1 MPAGVTTLGA
11 VRTAAQLRADM
22 ANSQFLTTAEWNANI
37 QSSYQELYDLL
48 VQKYGDNYY
57 VTTTFSIT
65 TDGINERFALPVDF
79 YKLLGASLVVTTSS
93 PTQYLTLRPF
103 MFGERDALSVPGMA
117 IRGRTSLR
125 YRIDGNNLWLRP
137 FPMGGHVIQLYYIP
151 RLVVPVLDA
160 DTIDGV
166 NGWEEYIVVDAA
178 IKAMQKEE
186 SDCSLLVMQK
196 QALEK
201 RIEAAAENRDAG
213 MPARVVDV
221 RRDGDYGAGG
231 YGWGYGGDW

>member
-1 MPAGVTTLGA
+1 MPAGVTTLLA
-11 VRTAAQLRADM
+11 VRTAAQQRADM
-22 ANSQFLTTAEWNANI
+22 VNSQFLTVAEWNANI

-48 VQKYGDNYY
+48 VQKYGDNYF

-65 TDGINERFALPVDF
+65 TDGVNERYALPVDF

-93 PTQYLTLRPF
+93 PTQYLTMKPF
-103 MFGERDALSVPGMA
+103 MFGERDALSIPGMA
-117 IRGRTSLR
+117 IRGRTTLR
-125 YRIDGNNLWLRP
+125 YRLDGNNLWLRP
-137 FPMGGHVIQLYYIP
+137 FPMGGQVIQLYYIP
-151 RLVVPVLDA
+151 RLVVPTLDA

-166 NGWEEYIVVDAA
+166 SGWEEYVVVDAA
-178 IKAMQKEE
+178 IKALQKEE
-186 SDCSLLVMQK
+186 SDCSLLMAQK
-196 QALEK
+196 AALER

-221 RRDGDYGAGG
+221 RGSQPWGGG